1 MRLCAVDRYCFCTL
15 LGLAIAVMGED
26 PISKA
31 NLRYTATTA
40 YIPLLLL
47 TSIYRGSTGLLLN
60 QVLFGSL
67 VDIFREDLGRDVER
81 KPLRLMF

>member
-40 YIPLLLL
+40 YN
-47 TSIYRGSTGLLLN
+47 TSTADQYIDRGTGLLLN
-60 QVLFGSL
+60 QVLLGSL
-67 VDIFREDLGRDVER
+67 MVHTYTQLKEI
-81 KPLRLMF
+81 

>member
-15 LGLAIAVMGED
+15 LGLAIAIMGED

-40 YIPLLLL
+40 YN
-47 TSIYRGSTGLLLN
+47 TSTADQYIDRGTGLLLN

-67 VDIFREDLGRDVER
+67 VDIFREDLGRDVKR
-81 KPLRLMF
+81 NPLRLMF

>member
-40 YIPLLLL
+40 YN
-47 TSIYRGSTGLLLN
+47 TSTADQYIDRGTGLLLN

-67 VDIFREDLGRDVER
+67 MVHTYSI
-81 KPLRLMF
+81 PN